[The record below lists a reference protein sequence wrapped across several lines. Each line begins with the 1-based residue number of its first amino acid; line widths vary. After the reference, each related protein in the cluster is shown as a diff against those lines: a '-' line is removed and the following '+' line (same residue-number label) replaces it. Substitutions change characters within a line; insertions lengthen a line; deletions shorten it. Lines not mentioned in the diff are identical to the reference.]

1 MGQRSG
7 FFNALPLIEGNKKI
21 LDRKYNAND
30 YNSNLNAIISNGV
43 LRSGDNDLKVTASG
57 GMGLNINIGR
67 AWIKGHWYINDTVF
81 TDFTVPTAPVGDRS
95 RIDRVVLRLNETKEV
110 RDIYLV
116 YLTGEVAQNPTPPTL
131 TRDEYIYDIALA
143 DIKVHPLI
151 TSISQNDIADMR
163 ADKDLCGWVTTPIG
177 YDDYFE
183 ALDSAFHDWFKEL
196 RNELAVT
203 TLFKEYKFH
212 KTLESQTNILIFN
225 IPQYDPSGVDIVK
238 IYVNGILEI
247 EGNDYTLEN
256 NKITFKTSKIVG
268 TDIDVFVY
276 KSIDG
281 EGLGSVSDE
290 ITSLQNQVGLI
301 KNIGEYIYI
310 CNGVDDNVQLSK
322 IAKKLLEDNTF
333 SHFTINIYGKIG
345 LSVPVDGDGS
355 AVSRYRWFNLGS
367 STPTDK
373 RITYDFLNCS
383 PIVSTC
389 AEGKEYILFYGADIN
404 IKNANVIAN
413 ADYLTSNITIF
424 SSQTGAVYADSC
436 RFIINAYDNSF
447 ISENGTFTNCYGEV
461 NNKQGNSYCFRV
473 QDKNLLRIN
482 GGEYRAYTGQNEY
495 NASVISCDSLE
506 GVIITNGMNCP
517 TVAKT
522 SYYQKNAIKCTA
534 GEGAYNDTITIL
546 QIEKSTK
553 QNLRGVINL
562 SLPNRG

>member
-67 AWIKGHWYINDTVF
+67 AWLKGHWYINDTVF

-143 DIKVHPLI
+143 DIKVQPLI
-151 TSISQNDIADMR
+151 TSISQNDITDMR
-163 ADKDLCGWVTTPIG
+163 ADKDVCGWVTTPIG

-183 ALDSAFHDWFKEL
+183 VLDSAFHDWFKEL

-212 KTLESQTNILIFN
+212 KTLETQTNILIFD

-290 ITSLQNQVGLI
+290 ITTLQNQVGLI

-322 IAKKLLEDNTF
+322 IAKKLLEDNPF

-404 IKNANVIAN
+404 IKNAAVISN

-447 ISENGTFTNCYGEV
+447 ISGNGTFTNCYGEV

>member
-163 ADKDLCGWVTTPIG
+163 ADKDVCGWVTTPIG

-322 IAKKLLEDNTF
+322 IEKKLLEDNTF

>member
-163 ADKDLCGWVTTPIG
+163 ADKDVCGWVTTPIG